1 MGDRPLSVGDRS
13 LASGS
18 IVEGSSDAEPG
29 ECDARP
35 ALALGGGIPASRG
48 DRACMDGMAVRTRT
62 PGSWRGHDC
71 GWQLAAGVRACRAA
85 TRRPPLTP
93 QRNSELADE
102 NQYLVT
108 REARDRAWASRSEA
122 RLLAFLRG
130 VAHID
135 TRSLTAR
142 CTTSLCEVS
151 GLAEEDPGGSMNPA
165 WEVLERDTASA
176 SLQAE
181 GLERD
186 ATTFGTGRVREA
198 FVIYYRR
205 VASSK

>member
-1 MGDRPLSVGDRS
+1 MQS
-13 LASGS
+13 LANATRGRRWLWGAAFLLPAG
-18 IVEGSSDAEPG
+18 I
-29 ECDARP
+29 
-35 ALALGGGIPASRG
+35 ALAWMAWPSEPASRE
-48 DRACMDGMAVRTRT
+48 
-62 PGSWRGHDC
+62 
-71 GWQLAAGVRACRAA
+71 AGVVTIADSGLQPAA
-85 TRRPPLTP
+85 TPLPAPLATKRPPLTP
-93 QRNSELADE
+93 QRNSELADA

-130 VAHID
+130 LAHVD
-135 TRSLTAR
+135 ARSLAAR
-142 CTTSLCEVS
+142 CSTSLCEVS
-151 GLAEEDPGGSMNPA
+151 GLAEEDPSGSMNPA

-205 VASSK
+205 APVPK